1 MKESTKGVLLSA
13 LIYPGAGQLA
23 QGSKFVG
30 AVFIILTTAGL
41 FLIIYRITKRIVHS
55 VDQLLS
61 MAPNGSTGIS
71 SFFEMI
77 SRAPYDSWRIEVI
90 SLMIVFSCWAV
101 SILHAYFSG
110 EKIDRQRR

>member
-55 VDQLLS
+55 VNQLLS
-61 MAPNGSTGIS
+61 MAPDGSTGIS
-71 SFFEMI
+71 SFIDLI
-77 SRAPYDSWRIEVI
+77 SRAPYDSWRIEVVGLI
-90 SLMIVFSCWAV
+90 VVFSCWAG
-101 SILHAYFSG
+101 SILHAYLSG
-110 EKIDRQRR
+110 KKSDKSF